1 VWRRCLEMALAR
13 PHGADEIDA
22 ESREHLKRLG
32 YAVSDGK

>member
-1 VWRRCLEMALAR
+1 MALAR